1 MDKLIVLKLD
11 GDCEQGFRCTLKIGE
26 NNQFPSTDF
35 TGSENLPPNPELAAF
50 EAEHWLEKYRP
61 LGSHSRRRRH
71 QQNFV
76 HLIYPFLHPN
86 TKKNSAVKSVTT
98 GFSFRIKPKRMSS
111 RPSLNDC
118 KESGEKLAQM
128 MNDWLSSPEFAKVDR
143 MIGDNLNR
151 DEEARVLICTDD
163 KHLQKLPWNRWNLFT
178 ERFPNAE
185 PSLSKLNYVKSEI
198 PRKPVRKS
206 RVKILAI
213 LGNSTGINVT
223 KDQRILE
230 NLSNADVRFL
240 VEPKRDEI
248 NDQLWEEAWDIIFFA
263 GHGETEND
271 TGKIYINQTDSLTID
286 ELWYGLRKAVNKGLQ
301 LAIFNCCDGLGLAR
315 NLDDF
320 QMIPQMIL
328 MRELVPDFVA
338 QEFLKCFLKEFVDG
352 KSLYAAAREARHR
365 LEGFEDRFPCASWL
379 PIIWQH
385 PAAIPPVWN
394 DFLLPPDSAVAEEV
408 LTAVAAPKRPQVK
421 VFSRWRAVVLA
432 SAGCSLAVMG
442 ARYLGVLEPVELSM
456 FDRLLG
462 QREPELID
470 NRLLVVEITDK
481 DASQYGYPQNDATL
495 AVALDKLQK
504 FKPLAIGLN
513 MHRNS
518 AREPGRQKLISL
530 FNNNPNIITICSY
543 SSTDKN
549 FDPAPEFSETQLT
562 NQVSFS
568 NLPKDELGNEKGAS
582 VRRQFLSY
590 DLKLSNFANNCK
602 TPNSFSLQLALRFLE
617 NQGIKSETT
626 QNQEWRIGDV
636 TFPRLAKRTVGYQ
649 NVNASVSQV
658 LLNYRANNPKPA
670 FKVTLQEVLSGK
682 ITSDLVK
689 DKIVLIGHTS
699 EVSKDYADTLYGKMP
714 VVWIHTQMVS
724 QILSAVIDKRPLLW
738 VLPQW
743 QGIQWG
749 DAIFVWL
756 VAVTGGL
763 LAGRGRSLLVL
774 TIAGGAM
781 IFVVYQGCMAIM
793 AFGGWMP
800 LVPAVLALVAT
811 GGILF
816 LYDRS

>member
-35 TGSENLPPNPELAAF
+35 TGSENLPPNPELVAF
-50 EAEHWLEKYRP
+50 EEEHWREKYRA
-61 LGSHSRRRRH
+61 LGSHSRH
-71 QQNFV
+71 QQQNLV
-76 HLIYPFLHPN
+76 HLIYPFLHSD
-86 TKKNSAVKSVTT
+86 TKKNTTVKSVTT
-98 GFSFRIKPKRMSS
+98 GLSFRIKPKRMST

-128 MNDWLSSPEFAKVDR
+128 LNDWLNSPEFAKVDR
-143 MIGDNLNR
+143 LIGDSLNR

-178 ERFPNAE
+178 ERFPKAE

-206 RVKILAI
+206 KVKILAI
-213 LGNSTGINVT
+213 LGNSAGIDVR
-223 KDQRILE
+223 KDQKILE

-248 NDQLWEEAWDIIFFA
+248 NDRLWEEAWDIIFFA

-286 ELWYGLRKAVNKGLQ
+286 ELWYGLRKAVNNGLQ

-394 DFLLPPDSAVAEEV
+394 DFLLAPDSPAAAEN
-408 LTAVAAPKRPQVK
+408 LTAVVTPKRPQVK
-421 VFSRWRAVVLA
+421 GFSRLRAVVLA
-432 SAGCSLAVMG
+432 STGCTLAVMG
-442 ARYLGVLEPVELSM
+442 ARSLGVLEPIELSM
-456 FDRLLG
+456 LDRLLG

-470 NRLLVVEITDK
+470 NRLLVVEVTDK
-481 DASQYGYPQNDATL
+481 DSEKYGYPQSDAV
-495 AVALDKLQK
+495 VAAMLDKLQQL
-504 FKPLAIGLN
+504 KPLAIGLN
-513 MHRNS
+513 MHRYPV
-518 AREPGRQKLISL
+518 REPGRQKLISL
-530 FNNNPNIITICSY
+530 FNNNPNIITVCKY
-543 SSTDKN
+543 DPNTN
-549 FDPAPEFSETQLT
+549 FDPPPEFSENQLT

-568 NLPKDELGNEKGAS
+568 NLPKDEQGNEKGNS
-582 VRRQFLSY
+582 VRRQLLSY
-590 DLKLSNFANNCK
+590 DPKLSNFTNNCK
-602 TPNSFSLQLALRFLE
+602 SPKSFSLLLALRFLE
-617 NQGIKSETT
+617 NQGIKSEITH
-626 QNQEWRIGDV
+626 NQEWRIGAV
-636 TFPRLAKRTVGYQ
+636 TFPRLAARTAGYQ
-649 NVNASVSQV
+649 NLNAPVSQV
-658 LLNYRANNPKPA
+658 LLNYRANNAKPA
-670 FKVTLQEVLSGK
+670 FKVTLEEVLSGK
-682 ITSDLVK
+682 VTSDLVK
-689 DKIVLIGHTS
+689 GKIVLIGHSS
-699 EVSKDYADTLYGKMP
+699 EVSKDYSDTLYGKMP
-714 VVWIHTQMVS
+714 GVWIHAHMIS

-749 DAIFVWL
+749 DTIFVWL

-763 LAGRGRSLLVL
+763 LAGRGRSPLVL

-781 IFVVYQGCMAIM
+781 IFVVYQGCMAII

-800 LVPAVLALVAT
+800 LVPSVLALVAT

-816 LYDRS
+816 MYDRS

>member
-35 TGSENLPPNPELAAF
+35 TGSENLPPNSQLAAF
-50 EAEHWLEKYRP
+50 EEEHWREKYRA
-61 LGSHSRRRRH
+61 LGSHSRH
-71 QQNFV
+71 QQQNLV
-76 HLIYPFLHPN
+76 HLIYPFLHPD
-86 TKKNSAVKSVTT
+86 TKKNTAVKSVIT
-98 GFSFRIKPKRMSS
+98 GLSFRIKPKKISS

-128 MNDWLSSPEFAKVDR
+128 MNDWLNSPEFAKVDR
-143 MIGDNLNR
+143 LIGDSLNR

-178 ERFPNAE
+178 ERFPKAE

-198 PRKPVRKS
+198 PRKPIRKS
-206 RVKILAI
+206 QVKILAI
-213 LGNSTGINVT
+213 LGNSAGIDIT
-223 KDQRILE
+223 KDQKIFE

-248 NDQLWEEAWDIIFFA
+248 NDRLWEEAWDIIFFA

-286 ELWYGLRKAVNKGLQ
+286 ELWYGLRKAVNNGLQ

-385 PAAIPPVWN
+385 PAAVPPVWN
-394 DFLLPPDSAVAEEV
+394 DFLLESNSPVVAEV
-408 LTAVAAPKRPQVK
+408 LSAVAAPKRAPIK
-421 VFSRWRAVVLA
+421 GFSRLRAVVLA

-442 ARYLGVLEPVELSM
+442 ARSLGVLEPVELSM
-456 FDRLLG
+456 LDQLLG

-481 DASQYGYPQNDATL
+481 DASQYGYPQNDAT
-495 AVALDKLQK
+495 VAGALEKLQQ

-518 AREPGRQKLISL
+518 PREPGRQKLISV
-530 FNNNPNIITICSY
+530 FNKNPNIITVCSY

-568 NLPKDELGNEKGAS
+568 NLPKDELGNEKGNS

-590 DLKLSNFANNCK
+590 HPKLSNFANNCK
-602 TPNSFSLQLALRFLE
+602 TPNSFSLLLALRFLE
-617 NQGIKSETT
+617 NQGIKSEIAH
-626 QNQEWRIGDV
+626 NQEWRIGAV
-636 TFPRLAKRTVGYQ
+636 TFPRLANRTGGYQ
-649 NVNASVSQV
+649 DLKASVNQV
-658 LLNYRANNPKPA
+658 LLNYRANSKPA
-670 FKVTLQEVLSGK
+670 FKVTLEEVLSGK
-682 ITSDLVK
+682 VTSDLVK
-689 DKIVLIGHTS
+689 GKIVLIGHTS
-699 EVSKDYADTLYGKMP
+699 EISKDYSDTLYGKMP
-714 VVWIHTQMVS
+714 GVWIHTHMVS

-749 DAIFVWL
+749 DGIFVWL

-763 LAGRGRSLLVL
+763 LAGRGRSPLVL
-774 TIAGGAM
+774 TIAGAAT

-800 LVPAVLALVAT
+800 LVPSVLALVAT

-816 LYDRS
+816 MYDRS

>member
-11 GDCEQGFRCTLKIGE
+11 GNCEQGFRCTLKVGE

-35 TGSENLPPNPELAAF
+35 TGSENLPPNPELVAF
-50 EAEHWLEKYRP
+50 EEEHWREKYRA
-61 LGSHSRRRRH
+61 LGSHSRH
-71 QQNFV
+71 QQQNLV
-76 HLIYPFLHPN
+76 HLIYPFLHPD
-86 TKKNSAVKSVTT
+86 TKKNTAVKSVTT
-98 GFSFRIKPKRMSS
+98 GLSFRIKPKRMST

-118 KESGEKLAQM
+118 KESGQKLAQM
-128 MNDWLSSPEFAKVDR
+128 LNDWLSSPEFAKVDR
-143 MIGDNLNR
+143 LIGDSLNR

-178 ERFPNAE
+178 ERFPKAE

-198 PRKPVRKS
+198 PRKPIRKS
-206 RVKILAI
+206 KVKILAI
-213 LGNSTGINVT
+213 LGNSAGIDVR
-223 KDQRILE
+223 KDQKILE
-230 NLSNADVRFL
+230 GLSNADVRFL

-286 ELWYGLRKAVNKGLQ
+286 ELWYGLRKAVNNGLQ

-385 PAAIPPVWN
+385 PAAVPPVWN
-394 DFLLPPDSAVAEEV
+394 DFLLEPNSPIVTEIV
-408 LTAVAAPKRPQVK
+408 TAVATPKRPQVK
-421 VFSRWRAVVLA
+421 SFSRLRSVVLA

-442 ARYLGVLEPVELSM
+442 ARSLGVLEPVELSM
-456 FDRLLG
+456 LDRLMR
-462 QREPELID
+462 QRESELID
-470 NRLLVVEITDK
+470 NRLLVVAVTDK
-481 DASQYGYPQNDATL
+481 DSEKYDYPQSDAV
-495 AVALDKLQK
+495 VAAMLDKLQQL
-504 FKPLAIGLN
+504 KPLAIGLN
-513 MHRNS
+513 MHRYPV
-518 AREPGRQKLISL
+518 REPGRQKLISL
-530 FNNNPNIITICSY
+530 FNNNPNIITVCKY
-543 SSTDKN
+543 DPNKN
-549 FDPAPEFSETQLT
+549 FDPPPEFSENQLT

-568 NLPKDELGNEKGAS
+568 NLPKDEQGNEKGNS
-582 VRRQFLSY
+582 VRRQLLSY
-590 DLKLSNFANNCK
+590 DPKLSNFTNNCK
-602 TPNSFSLQLALRFLE
+602 SPKSFSLLLASRFLE
-617 NQGIKSETT
+617 NQGIKSEIT

-636 TFPRLAKRTVGYQ
+636 TFPRLANRTGGYQ
-649 NVNASVSQV
+649 NLNAPVSQV
-658 LLNYRANNPKPA
+658 LLNYRANNAKPA
-670 FKVTLQEVLSGK
+670 FKVTLEEVLSGK
-682 ITSDLVK
+682 VTSDLVK
-689 DKIVLIGHTS
+689 GKIVLIGHSS
-699 EVSKDYADTLYGKMP
+699 EVSKDYSDTLYGKMP
-714 VVWIHTQMVS
+714 GVWIHAHMVS
-724 QILSAVIDKRPLLW
+724 QILSAVIDKRPLLR

-749 DAIFVWL
+749 DGIFVWL

-763 LAGRGRSLLVL
+763 LAGRGRSPLVL
-774 TIAGGAM
+774 TIAGGAT

-800 LVPAVLALVAT
+800 LVPSVLALVAT

-816 LYDRS
+816 MYDRS